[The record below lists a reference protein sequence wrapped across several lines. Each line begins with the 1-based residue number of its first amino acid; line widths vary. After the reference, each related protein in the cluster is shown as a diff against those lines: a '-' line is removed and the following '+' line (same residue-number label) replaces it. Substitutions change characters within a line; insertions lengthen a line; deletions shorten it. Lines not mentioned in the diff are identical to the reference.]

1 MPLPPSRVEGHPH
14 FKGARQVPDTTKLDL
29 LDDLLAHQ
37 RAIRKFTNDP
47 LDDAL
52 IERVLRAATRAPS
65 ARNVQPWRFIVIR
78 DRETKQQLGAI
89 FDELGARLYGQ
100 GAPDRTPWEDVPVLV
115 AVCSE
120 YAFGEGE
127 AAMTALGAS
136 IYPAVQNLL
145 LAAQAAGLGAVLTT
159 RWKSR
164 EPQLRPLLGLPETM
178 AVHAIIPMGWPD
190 RRYGKNRR
198 RPMAEVTYR
207 ERFGQPW

>member
-1 MPLPPSRVEGHPH
+1 MPGTNNLELLEDLM
-14 FKGARQVPDTTKLDL
+14 AR
-29 LDDLLAHQ
+29 Q
-37 RAIRKFTNDP
+37 RAIRRFTAEP
-47 LDDAL
+47 VYDAL
-52 IERVLRAATRAPS
+52 VERILRAASRAPS

-78 DRETKQQLGAI
+78 DQETKRQLGAI
-89 FDELGARLYGQ
+89 FDELGARLYGA
-100 GAPDRTPWEDVPVLV
+100 GAPDRTPWEEVPVLV

-127 AAMTALGAS
+127 AAMAALGAS

-178 AVHAIIPMGWPD
+178 AVHAIIPLGWPD
-190 RRYGKNRR
+190 RAYGKNRR
-198 RPMAEVTYR
+198 RLVREVTYR
-207 ERFGQPW
+207 ERFGEPW